1 MKITYQV
8 TLILLM
14 AIFSVNSN
22 PTILTQNIESSIE
35 ELSKTLISKLSNKG
49 TKLLFL
55 SDSLENKNEQALQNL
70 LCTQTRIKLQKDL
83 TIKILNRDLL
93 KEALSEDTLTMKGV
107 FKETALQSI
116 GNLYKANKILKCSTI
131 VTNGNGI
138 FVTEVIDP
146 STMESEIFQ
155 AKLES
160 GFDLDPKLLTLLD
173 KEKEKIKVL
182 EKEKETLKSYY
193 DSELKNLNK
202 KYEEKEKIIRESI
215 LQEEQIKT
223 KKLRDLDEEIRKKS
237 EILSSYEKDLKIME
251 KKITEIDS
259 SSNNIQYRISEIKK
273 IISQKTDIALNN
285 IQIGMTHDEM
295 IEVAGKYRSKDIIFN
310 RYNYGNVWV
319 NIEEGLV
326 KCLVKSECP
335 RYSCS
340 SYRYS
345 DEHCI
350 LKK

>member
-1 MKITYQV
+1 
-8 TLILLM
+8 
-14 AIFSVNSN
+14 
-22 PTILTQNIESSIE
+22 
-35 ELSKTLISKLSNKG
+35 
-49 TKLLFL
+49 
-55 SDSLENKNEQALQNL
+55 
-70 LCTQTRIKLQKDL
+70 
-83 TIKILNRDLL
+83 
-93 KEALSEDTLTMKGV
+93 
-107 FKETALQSI
+107 
-116 GNLYKANKILKCSTI
+116 
-131 VTNGNGI
+131 
-138 FVTEVIDP
+138 
-146 STMESEIFQ
+146 
-155 AKLES
+155 
-160 GFDLDPKLLTLLD
+160 LTLLD

-259 SSNNIQYRISEIKK
+259 SSYNIQSIISEIKK

-285 IQIGMTHDEM
+285 IQIGMTYDEM
-295 IEVAGKYRSKDIIFN
+295 IEVAGKYRSSKDN
-310 RYNYGNVWV
+310 YPKSYNYGNVWV

-340 SYRYS
+340 SFTYMNI
-345 DEHCI
+345 HCI